1 MKKWFAGLLL
11 LWPAFVTAAIEDDPV
26 EVNAS
31 RENGRVTVTA
41 RFLVPVSRELA
52 WGVLTD
58 YEKMPVFL
66 PNLSES
72 KVVQKTGSVLR
83 IQQKGT
89 VPFVL
94 FSINYVSMRDVE
106 LLPDFEIRSN
116 SVDGNTGQIHSVSKL
131 LSVNSQTEYKLSTD
145 WTPTSQIIAVLGT
158 GTLRDLISQQ
168 LQAMR
173 REMLRRQL
181 LAK

>member
-1 MKKWFAGLLL
+1 MKKRFAGLLL
-11 LWPAFVTAAIEDDPV
+11 LWPIFVAAAIEGEPV
-26 EVNAS
+26 EVDAS

-41 RFLVPVSRELA
+41 RFVVPVSRELA
-52 WGVLTD
+52 WSVLTD
-58 YEKMPVFL
+58 YEKMSGFL

-72 KVVQKTGSVLR
+72 KVLQKTGSVLR

-94 FSINYVSMRDVE
+94 FSISYVSVRDVE
-106 LLPDFEIRSN
+106 LMPDFEMRAS
-116 SVDGNTGQIHSVSKL
+116 SVDGNTGTIRSVSKL
-131 LSVNSQTEYKLSTD
+131 LSINNQTEYKLSTD
-145 WTPTSQIIAVLGT
+145 WTPTSQIVAVLGT

-168 LQAMR
+168 LQAVR
-173 REMLRRQL
+173 REMLRRQA

>member
-11 LWPAFVTAAIEDDPV
+11 LWPVFVAAAIEDDPV
-26 EVNAS
+26 EVNAN

-41 RFLVPVSRELA
+41 RFLAPVSCELA

-58 YEKMPVFL
+58 YEKMPAFL

-72 KVVQKTGSVLR
+72 KVVQRTGNILR

-89 VPFVL
+89 VPFAL
-94 FSINYVSMRDVE
+94 FSVSYISVRDIE

-116 SVDGNTGQIHSVSKL
+116 SVDGNTGTIRSVSKL
-131 LSVNSQTEYKLSTD
+131 LSASNQTEYKLSTD

-173 REMLRRQL
+173 REMLRRQA
-181 LAK
+181 LAQ